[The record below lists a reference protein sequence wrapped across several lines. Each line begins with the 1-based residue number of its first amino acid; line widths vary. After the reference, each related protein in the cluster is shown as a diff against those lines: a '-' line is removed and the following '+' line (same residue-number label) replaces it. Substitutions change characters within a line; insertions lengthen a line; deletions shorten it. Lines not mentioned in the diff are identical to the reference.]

1 MKYLNT
7 TLLAIGIGLL
17 VLSQGNAQDQAIVD
31 SLLNE
36 LSADVED
43 TLKVEILLVLGEEY
57 KYNLPDTA
65 MFYFQEALQISEQ
78 LGSLNL
84 QAVCKRSIGVVIEN
98 QGMYDQALEEYFEAL
113 ALFEEA
119 ENKPGTASCYNDIA
133 IIHYLQGS
141 SELCMEYLTL
151 SFEIKEELN
160 DREGMSS
167 YYTNMSALNNSMG
180 RYMEAL
186 EFAELSIDLHR
197 ELGDKV
203 GIALGY
209 GNIGTIQYELKN
221 YRAALENHLK
231 SVEMHEEINN
241 KDGMAH
247 SLSNVAGVY
256 QTMADSLN
264 LTESQRLEYLN
275 LAVDYGLRCY
285 ELTEELDALYVQNYV
300 ANTLR
305 AAYRALGDPW
315 KALEYAE
322 AFINTRDSLFNEE
335 KARAI
340 EEMDTK
346 YETEKKQQQ
355 IELQESQII
364 ARDAKIQQQTTLRN
378 ALIAGLL
385 AVVLVIFVIILA
397 YVQKRRDN
405 RKIMEKNEQILEANE
420 ELTVL
425 NEAINKQNTE
435 IMDSISY
442 AQRIQT
448 AMMPPEGYFNELL
461 DEAFILYKPRDIVS
475 GDFFWIRQV
484 NQYIVL
490 AAADCTGHGVPGAF
504 MSLLGISFLNEI
516 VQRREITEASEI
528 LNELRSQIKHSLR
541 QHGQPDESKDGID
554 MALCAIDQKNRT
566 MQYAGAFNPL
576 YLIREG
582 ETQAELIEF
591 KADRMPL
598 GYHFGKDRAFSNHEI
613 KLEIGDTFY
622 IFSDGFIDQK
632 GGPNQKKYMS
642 KKFKNLLLEI
652 HELPLFEQKNILEK
666 TLSEYMGDQSQIDD
680 ILVVGVRV

>member
-1 MKYLNT
+1 M
-7 TLLAIGIGLL
+7 
-17 VLSQGNAQDQAIVD
+17 
-31 SLLNE
+31 
-36 LSADVED
+36 
-43 TLKVEILLVLGEEY
+43 
-57 KYNLPDTA
+57 
-65 MFYFQEALQISEQ
+65 
-78 LGSLNL
+78 
-84 QAVCKRSIGVVIEN
+84 
-98 QGMYDQALEEYFEAL
+98 
-113 ALFEEA
+113 
-119 ENKPGTASCYNDIA
+119 
-133 IIHYLQGS
+133 
-141 SELCMEYLTL
+141 
-151 SFEIKEELN
+151 
-160 DREGMSS
+160 
-167 YYTNMSALNNSMG
+167 
-180 RYMEAL
+180 
-186 EFAELSIDLHR
+186 
-197 ELGDKV
+197 
-203 GIALGY
+203 
-209 GNIGTIQYELKN
+209 
-221 YRAALENHLK
+221 
-231 SVEMHEEINN
+231 
-241 KDGMAH
+241 
-247 SLSNVAGVY
+247 
-256 QTMADSLN
+256 
-264 LTESQRLEYLN
+264 
-275 LAVDYGLRCY
+275 
-285 ELTEELDALYVQNYV
+285 
-300 ANTLR
+300 
-305 AAYRALGDPW
+305 
-315 KALEYAE
+315 
-322 AFINTRDSLFNEE
+322 
-335 KARAI
+335 
-340 EEMDTK
+340 
-346 YETEKKQQQ
+346 
-355 IELQESQII
+355 
-364 ARDAKIQQQTTLRN
+364 
-378 ALIAGLL
+378 
-385 AVVLVIFVIILA
+385 VLVIFVIILA

-598 GYHFGKDRAFSNHEI
+598 GYHLGKDRAFSNHEI